1 MADLLLAIDT
11 ATNRIGLSLSTE
23 FEILAESVWQSDR
36 FHTVELAP
44 RTAMMMMETGT
55 NPGDLSGVVVASGP
69 GSYTGL
75 RIGMAFG
82 KGLAMAHQIPLFG
95 VSTLDGLA
103 RMQPERQE
111 PMLATLGAG
120 RGRIAAVWYKW
131 GRSGWQAQGEP
142 YTTEWD
148 QVLAELVEPIY
159 VSGEISAQTRRTLS
173 RSGLVTLASPA
184 MCMRRPSFLA
194 ELAREQAGSAD
205 LESAA
210 TLAPT
215 YIGEV

>member
-1 MADLLLAIDT
+1 MADLLLALDT

-23 FEILAESVWQSDR
+23 AEILAESVWQSDR

-55 NPGDLSGVVVASGP
+55 SPGDLSGVVVASGP

-103 RMQPERQE
+103 RMQPEREE

-148 QVLAELVEPIY
+148 QVLQELVEPTYI
-159 VSGEISAQTRRTLS
+159 SGEIGAQTRRMLS
-173 RSGLVTLASPA
+173 RSDLVTLATAA
-184 MCMRRPSFLA
+184 MCVRRPSFLA
-194 ELAREQAGSAD
+194 ELAREQAHSA
-205 LESAA
+205 ETPSAA

-215 YIGEV
+215 YLGDV